1 MFGLPSQQNILVT
14 KPDESLSVQADQLS
28 QQIGEQVNIEKNTSN
43 RDVEIDEGLAN
54 SKGTDDEQ
62 VDGLATAISDI
73 NKEVRIFLL
82 AQYFSINLYLN
93 LYKDLNQEL
102 LSFMF
107 FVNVWIFRQP
117 NRGYSNQR

>member
-28 QQIGEQVNIEKNTSN
+28 QQIGEQVKIEKNTSN

-54 SKGTDDEQ
+54 SKGTDSEQ

-73 NKEVRIFLL
+73 NKEVKIFLL
-82 AQYFSINLYLN
+82 AQYFSIT
-93 LYKDLNQEL
+93 
-102 LSFMF
+102 
-107 FVNVWIFRQP
+107 
-117 NRGYSNQR
+117 